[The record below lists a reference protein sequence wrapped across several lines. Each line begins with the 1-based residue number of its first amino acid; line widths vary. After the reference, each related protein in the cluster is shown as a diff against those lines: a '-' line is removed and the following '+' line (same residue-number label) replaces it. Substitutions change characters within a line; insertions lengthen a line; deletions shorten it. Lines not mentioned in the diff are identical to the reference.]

1 MYILKWHGYHVVRG
15 NKDGMA
21 PKVPDPSCRAPP
33 GAIFVFLILVF
44 FVPTFHHYAVPAV
57 RHCPYDSLFSLSQHY
72 NVLIPGRKCLIGV
85 NNTPAY
91 PGLSWAEV
99 AWVHRCIR
107 CCSVFCFVFSAHS
120 QLSNLHAMLRL
131 MTNFEI
137 LQTSPYQEDKQ
148 SLFIKMKCQWKVIFW
163 E

>member
-15 NKDGMA
+15 NKEGMA
-21 PKVPDPSCRAPP
+21 PKIPDPSYR
-33 GAIFVFLILVF
+33 GGIFVLVLLVF
-44 FVPTFHHYAVPAV
+44 FVLIFHHYAVPWLPCVIVLMILCSVRPVNITTYWFLAGSVLLAWTTPQPTLGCPGLRLRESIAV
-57 RHCPYDSLFSLSQHY
+57 LDVG
-72 NVLIPGRKCLIGV
+72 NVL
-85 NNTPAY
+85 
-91 PGLSWAEV
+91 
-99 AWVHRCIR
+99 
-107 CCSVFCFVFSAHS
+107 CCVFSAHS